1 MKKSNLFV
9 GSVVSAGVAAFAV
22 AALTFGGTS
31 TTALAAPG
39 VPVASPSSPSTASPS
54 NTHFRRS
61 TGGGS
66 YTSSGNGG
74 SKTISTSGSQ
84 TIRTTSADN
93 GATWVLYSQGWWL
106 KNADGSYPVNQW
118 VKDGGSWYHFDNA
131 GYMQKGWVKV
141 GDYWYYLDANGC
153 MWFSTTTPDGYYVNQ
168 DGVWTGARK

>member
-39 VPVASPSSPSTASPS
+39 VPVASPSTASPS

-74 SKTISTSGSQ
+74 SKTISTSGS
-84 TIRTTSADN
+84 
-93 GATWVLYSQGWWL
+93 
-106 KNADGSYPVNQW
+106 
-118 VKDGGSWYHFDNA
+118 
-131 GYMQKGWVKV
+131 
-141 GDYWYYLDANGC
+141 
-153 MWFSTTTPDGYYVNQ
+153 
-168 DGVWTGARK
+168 

>member
-39 VPVASPSSPSTASPS
+39 VPVASPSSPSNSR
-54 NTHFRRS
+54 FRRS

-84 TIRTTSADN
+84 TIRTASADN

-118 VKDGGSWYHFDNA
+118 VKDSGSWYHFDNA

>member
-39 VPVASPSSPSTASPS
+39 VPVASPSSPSNSR
-54 NTHFRRS
+54 FRRS

-74 SKTISTSGSQ
+74 SNIISTSGSQ
-84 TIRTTSADN
+84 TIRTASADN

-118 VKDGGSWYHFDNA
+118 VKDGGNWYHFDNA